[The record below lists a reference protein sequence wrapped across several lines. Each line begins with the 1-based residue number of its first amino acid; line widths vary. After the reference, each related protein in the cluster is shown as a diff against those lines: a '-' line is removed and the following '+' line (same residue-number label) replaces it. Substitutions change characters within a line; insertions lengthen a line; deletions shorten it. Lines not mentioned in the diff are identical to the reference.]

1 MPSSDYYW
9 ASHLIKGFGKMWFLN
24 IPQEANSPGG
34 GQNLLG
40 SVVNELQGGFF
51 SAGLIGKDFPEPNS
65 LSMPQLLLKSIEAY
79 RKELGI
85 ADEEL
90 LVQVI
95 DYSSQRTNIEKKNTL
110 KLGTG
115 DFPGIPTSFSIDYSR
130 MSNLSIE
137 FGTNTRLKYI
147 PLDYLSRLK
156 KFFKG
161 DGTQVDPASGINIDK
176 ETIIHQILLTD
187 EYSVVFESVEEFDS
201 HFEAS
206 VNQANFRNVGKI
218 QFDLDPTTKK
228 RVVVKVNNGKDYLIA
243 LKAIDWDDF

>member
-1 MPSSDYYW
+1 
-9 ASHLIKGFGKMWFLN
+9 
-24 IPQEANSPGG
+24 
-34 GQNLLG
+34 
-40 SVVNELQGGFF
+40 
-51 SAGLIGKDFPEPNS
+51 
-65 LSMPQLLLKSIEAY
+65 
-79 RKELGI
+79 
-85 ADEEL
+85 
-90 LVQVI
+90 
-95 DYSSQRTNIEKKNTL
+95 
-110 KLGTG
+110 
-115 DFPGIPTSFSIDYSR
+115 
-130 MSNLSIE
+130 
-137 FGTNTRLKYI
+137 
-147 PLDYLSRLK
+147 LK

-161 DGTQVDPASGINIDK
+161 DGTQVDPASAINIDK